1 MLNQSKLY
9 LGRQICLPISFSLS
23 LYELKNTCFFLL
35 AAVVFGSSH
44 ATIGRKKIWWE
55 AVQEVP
61 IISKCKE
68 RNRVKTKNWEI
79 PLINDFVSCLFLN

>member
-1 MLNQSKLY
+1 MPAYKFFLIFVRTKD
-9 LGRQICLPISFSLS
+9 
-23 LYELKNTCFFLL
+23 TCFFLL
-35 AAVVFGSSH
+35 AAVILESSH

>member
-1 MLNQSKLY
+1 MLA
-9 LGRQICLPISFSLS
+9 
-23 LYELKNTCFFLL
+23 FLL
-35 AAVVFGSSH
+35 VVMALGSSNV
-44 ATIGRKKIWWE
+44 TVERGKKFWKE